1 MKAKKKDVKTDFE
14 VLVGRIQATS
24 DALQQ
29 DALGDVGRVAAGC
42 ARGHQP

>member
-1 MKAKKKDVKTDFE
+1 MRSKKKNDFE

-29 DALGDVGRVAAGC
+29 DALVVINRSVTTRA
-42 ARGHQP
+42 

>member
-29 DALGDVGRVAAGC
+29 KMIEGQTPLVE
-42 ARGHQP
+42 